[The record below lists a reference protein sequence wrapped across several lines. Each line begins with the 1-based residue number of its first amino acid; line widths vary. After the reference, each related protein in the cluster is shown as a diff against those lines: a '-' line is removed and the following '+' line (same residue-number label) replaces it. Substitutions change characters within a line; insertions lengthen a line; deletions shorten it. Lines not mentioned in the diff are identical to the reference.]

1 MKEPLPTR
9 LLLIFSYQIKF
20 FNKQKCKT
28 LLIYATQIVKKLLI
42 ASSKVALLHNFA
54 ALLFIMLLIQ
64 NFSNTFIEAG
74 CDEVGR
80 GCLAGPVVAAAVIVD
95 KNFKQNLVNDSKTL
109 NFKTRQ
115 NLDLYIRE
123 NAVDFAIAE
132 LSPDFIDQHNILN
145 ASLHAMHLALDQLK
159 TRPELILVDGNRF
172 HPYNFIPHH
181 CIIKGDSKYL
191 SIAAAS
197 IIAKNYRDN
206 LMIQLHDE
214 FPDYGWN
221 TNFGYCTK
229 THQKALKKFG
239 PNIHHRKSFRLEYDV
254 EI

>member
-1 MKEPLPTR
+1 M
-9 LLLIFSYQIKF
+9 LIRIIESLQLY
-20 FNKQKCKT
+20 
-28 LLIYATQIVKKLLI
+28 
-42 ASSKVALLHNFA
+42 NFA
-54 ALLFIMLLIQ
+54 CQYFIMLLIQ
-64 NFSNTFIEAG
+64 NFSQTFIEAG

-109 NFKTRQ
+109 NFQTRQ
-115 NLDLYIRE
+115 NLDRYIRE

-132 LSPDFIDQHNILN
+132 LPPEFIDQHNILN

-159 TRPELILVDGNRF
+159 IRPELILVDGNKF
-172 HPYNFIPHH
+172 HPYNYIPHH

-197 IIAKNYRDN
+197 ILAKNYRDN
-206 LMIQLHDE
+206 LMIRLHDE

-239 PNIHHRKSFRLEYDV
+239 PNIHHRKSFRLDYDV